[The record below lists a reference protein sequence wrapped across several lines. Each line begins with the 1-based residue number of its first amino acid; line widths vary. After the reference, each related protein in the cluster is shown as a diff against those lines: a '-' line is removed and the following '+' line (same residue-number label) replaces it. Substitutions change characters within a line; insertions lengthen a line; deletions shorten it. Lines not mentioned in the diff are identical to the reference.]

1 VPFPTVRFPFRAPL
15 LALLLGLGAVP
26 AAGRPPSPE
35 ADSAC
40 VTLRRALPT
49 MDSLRYADFRAALAF
64 WEGLRPKAE
73 GCDDPE
79 LLLTCYDHLSGAAYL
94 AGEYELA
101 ADYVGRQREVGMRLD
116 DPGRQGLLLNQLGH
130 FVCRFGQWDKAHE
143 YLDQAQAICETAAD
157 TFCLT
162 LNLDHRGVVFMRQG
176 RVALARERFEQC
188 LALREAHRD
197 TVGLGYVC
205 EHLGWVAMEEGRNR
219 EALDWTRRALRYRR
233 AGGQPDAM
241 AININNLGE
250 AHQALGQFDSA
261 TIYYEDAVHRAARL
275 GLVDLQ
281 RHALERLSAC
291 AQATGRYEEAMDHL
305 RRSFALKDSLIGEE
319 QVRAVARMEAEYDA
333 ALREQRIAIQ
343 QLDLERQRAVNRNQL
358 LIGAGLLA
366 VLLLL
371 GAFFWQRFRNRQE
384 QRLQEARLAHQEALL
399 RHAIE
404 VQEAERKRIARDLH
418 DGIGQRLGGLKLAWS
433 RWAERFG
440 RQAPEQRG
448 ELQRLTGV
456 LDETAQEVRAL
467 SHQMMP
473 RALSAVG
480 LAAALQDL
488 VDQQFRRSGV
498 VARLE
503 QHGAG
508 GRFDERVEIALYRIA
523 QEALGNITKHAAA
536 RRVDVQ
542 LHRAGGRLILTVEDD
557 GRGFDPVR
565 VRGGHGLA
573 NLQSRAGAVGGDLH
587 VESAPGNGTVITVR
601 VPVSPE
607 PAAEWPGQT
616 GTPSSANGTGAATG
630 P

>member
-1 VPFPTVRFPFRAPL
+1 MPFPTVRSPIRAPL
-15 LALLLGLGAVP
+15 LALLLGLVAP
-26 AAGRPPSPE
+26 PLAGQSPSPE

-40 VTLRRALPT
+40 AALRRALPT
-49 MDSLRYADFRAALAF
+49 LDSLRYADFRGALAF

-73 GCDDPE
+73 ACDDPE

-94 AGEYELA
+94 AGEYDLA
-101 ADYVGRQREVGMRLD
+101 AEYVGRQREAGMRLD
-116 DPGRQGLLLNQLGH
+116 DPGRLGLLLNQLAN
-130 FVCRFGQWDKAHE
+130 FMSRFKQWDKAHE
-143 YLDQAQAICETAAD
+143 YLDQAEPLCETARD
-157 TFCLT
+157 TFCLSM
-162 LNLDHRGVVFMRQG
+162 NLDHRGVVLMRQG
-176 RVALARERFEQC
+176 NVALARERFEQC

-205 EHLGWVAMEEGRNR
+205 EHLGWAAMEEGRNR

-233 AGGQPDAM
+233 ASGQPDAM

-250 AHQALGQFDSA
+250 AHQALGQYDSA
-261 TIYYEDAVHRAARL
+261 TLYYEDAVGRAARL

-291 AQATGRYEEAMDHL
+291 AEATGRYGEAMDHL
-305 RRSFALKDSLIGEE
+305 RRSFALKDSLIDEE
-319 QVRAVARMEAEYDA
+319 QVRAVARMQAEYDA
-333 ALREQRIAIQ
+333 AMRERDLAIKQLQIDRQ
-343 QLDLERQRAVNRNQL
+343 QAAIRNQRL
-358 LIGAGLLA
+358 VGAGLLA

-371 GAFFWQRFRNRQE
+371 GAFFWQRAHNRQE

-440 RQAPEQRG
+440 RQAPEQG
-448 ELQRLTGV
+448 HELRRLTGV

-557 GRGFDPVR
+557 GRGFDPAR

-573 NLQSRAGAVGGDLH
+573 NLQSRASAVGGDLH
-587 VESAPGNGTVITVR
+587 VDTSPGNGTVITVR

-607 PAAEWPGQT
+607 PAADLPT
-616 GTPSSANGTGAATG
+616 DTPAAEAG
-630 P
+630 PRRG